1 MIRLAFGLAA
11 VLAVVSGVQT
21 WRIGSL
27 QESLRE
33 TGERV
38 VELNLLRRAD
48 AGVIAD
54 LVEANEQMAAAAR
67 VDNETAARVVA
78 ELRAERQALSATL
91 ERERRARSEVYRGD
105 DYAREWAAAAVPGG
119 ITDRLLR
126 ANGGRAGDG

>member
-1 MIRLAFGLAA
+1 VIRLAFGLAA
-11 VLAVVSGVQT
+11 VLALVSGVQT

-33 TGERV
+33 TGDRV
-38 VELNLLRRAD
+38 AELNLLRRAD
-48 AGVIAD
+48 ASVITE
-54 LVEANEQMAAAAR
+54 LVEANEQLAAAAR
-67 VDNETAARVVA
+67 VDNERAARVVA

-91 ERERRARSEVYRGD
+91 ERERRARAEVYRGD

>member
-1 MIRLAFGLAA
+1 MIRLAFGLAV
-11 VLAVVSGVQT
+11 VLALVSGVQT

-33 TGERV
+33 TGDRV
-38 VELNLLRRAD
+38 AELNLLRRAD
-48 AGVIAD
+48 ASVITE
-54 LVEANEQMAAAAR
+54 LVEANEQLAAAAR
-67 VDNETAARVVA
+67 VDNERAARVVA

-91 ERERRARSEVYRGD
+91 ERERRARAEVYRGD

>member
-11 VLAVVSGVQT
+11 VLALVSGVQT

-33 TGERV
+33 TGDRV
-38 VELNLLRRAD
+38 AELNLLRRAD
-48 AGVIAD
+48 ASVITE
-54 LVEANEQMAAAAR
+54 LVEANEQLAAAAR
-67 VDNETAARVVA
+67 VDNERAARVVA

-91 ERERRARSEVYRGD
+91 ERERRARAEVYRGD

>member
-1 MIRLAFGLAA
+1 VIRLAFGLAA
-11 VLAVVSGVQT
+11 VLALVSGVQT

-38 VELNLLRRAD
+38 DELNLLRRAD
-48 AGVIAD
+48 AGLIAE
-54 LVEANEQMAAAAR
+54 LIEANEQLAAAAR

-91 ERERRARSEVYRGD
+91 ERERRARAEVYRGD

-126 ANGGRAGDG
+126 AHGGNSGDG

>member
-1 MIRLAFGLAA
+1 MIRLAFGVAV
-11 VLAVVSGVQT
+11 VLALVSGVQT
-21 WRIGSL
+21 WRISSL

-38 VELNLLRRAD
+38 AELNLLRRAD
-48 AGVIAD
+48 AGVIAE
-54 LVEANEQMAAAAR
+54 LVEANEQLAAAAR
-67 VDNETAARVVA
+67 VDNERAARVVA

-91 ERERRARSEVYRGD
+91 ERERRARAEVYRGD

>member
-11 VLAVVSGVQT
+11 VLALVSGVQT

-33 TGERV
+33 TGGRV
-38 VELNLLRRAD
+38 AELNLLRRAD
-48 AGVIAD
+48 ASVITE
-54 LVEANEQMAAAAR
+54 LVEANEQLAAAAR
-67 VDNETAARVVA
+67 VDNERAARVVA

-91 ERERRARSEVYRGD
+91 ERERRARAEVYRGD

>member
-1 MIRLAFGLAA
+1 MIRLAFWVAV
-11 VLAVVSGVQT
+11 VLALVYGVQT
-21 WRIGSL
+21 WRISSL

-38 VELNLLRRAD
+38 AELNLLRRAD
-48 AGVIAD
+48 AGVIAE
-54 LVEANEQMAAAAR
+54 LVEANEQLAAAAR
-67 VDNETAARVVA
+67 VDNERAARVVA

-91 ERERRARSEVYRGD
+91 ERERRARAEVYRGD

>member
-1 MIRLAFGLAA
+1 MIRLAFGLAG
-11 VLAVVSGVQT
+11 VLALAAGLQT
-21 WRIGSL
+21 WRIGGL

-38 VELNLLRRAD
+38 AELNLLRRAD
-48 AGVIAD
+48 AGVIAE
-54 LVEANEQMAAAAR
+54 LVKANKQLAAAAR

-91 ERERRARSEVYRGD
+91 ERERRARAEVYRGD

-126 ANGGRAGDG
+126 AQRGDSGDG